1 MGKIKVANIIQQ
13 EDLALLGVMAIPD
26 RPGIAAE
33 VFEALGTRGINLQF
47 IVQCVDLSKRSHVV
61 LCVAS
66 KDLATALGVLEP
78 VKARIGAEQLIH
90 IPQVGVV
97 ITYGPEFR
105 EQPGV
110 AAKVGRALASA
121 EINILAIS
129 TSFSTVS
136 CVVAGEHLDDAVRA
150 LKNAFEVS

>member
-1 MGKIKVANIIQQ
+1 MEDLQVASVIQQ
-13 EDLALLGVMAIPD
+13 KDLALVGVMAIPD
-26 RPGIAAE
+26 RPGIAAAI
-33 VFEALGTRGINLQF
+33 FKALGTRGINVQF

-66 KDLATALGVLEP
+66 KHLATALGVLEP
-78 VKARIGAEQLIH
+78 VKARIGAQQLIH

-110 AAKVGRALASA
+110 AAKVGAALAAA